1 MGEGVSNQIQQDE
14 NILINFVMFPHN
26 LQQHSLNWNNAWQPA
41 MLLWRWTHGTV
52 LPLKGHPVARC
63 KRLIELWWVVT
74 KVDPEWCQ
82 YLHISTHR
90 SRITPDLPWPLHLA
104 SGLRQICREF
114 LWTPLLLFLI
124 VLNDTLLIFSPLL
137 FSQERDCSS
146 SPVVFY
152 RKREDSWWGR
162 CLGNCMNQSWPYLIS
177 GFRSG
182 GQVCFLTVF
191 FPLFPLFLC
200 SCYLKVS

>member
-1 MGEGVSNQIQQDE
+1 
-14 NILINFVMFPHN
+14 
-26 LQQHSLNWNNAWQPA
+26 
-41 MLLWRWTHGTV
+41 MLLWRWTPRQGSANEGPSSCQKVHWTLMGGYQDGSIFTHFNAQISN
-52 LPLKGHPVARC
+52 HPWLA
-63 KRLIELWWVVT
+63 
-74 KVDPEWCQ
+74 PA
-82 YLHISTHR
+82 
-90 SRITPDLPWPLHLA
+90 LHLA

-124 VLNDTLLIFSPLL
+124 VLDDTLLIFSPLL
-137 FSQERDCSS
+137 FSQERDCS
-146 SPVVFY
+146 VVVY

-177 GFRSG
+177 GYRSG

-191 FPLFPLFLC
+191 FSFVPLFLC